1 MTPEELREKINR
13 IKVPAVERLCD
24 ELSPFVASI
33 SSREAF
39 TTVAK
44 HFGTGSFCHWKERVF
59 LLSNAHVLG
68 RKDLTLGVALKSG
81 AEMHTL
87 SGRVPQSE
95 DADLALMEIP
105 PEAWEHGDRS
115 AVAGAFFG
123 PHRVQ
128 DGEFCFFMGFPKGTS
143 FTSVAERAVRTRVL
157 PYAGQK
163 LPGLTDDWVFYIDV
177 NFNRMRDAEG
187 NPVEPFDFEGV
198 SGSLV
203 WDTGI
208 VACAVSGEEWRS
220 QIVRPVRV
228 VRAWQ
233 EEFGRLEVV
242 RAEHVADLLRRGI
255 RMMDEEAATESS
267 RPEGACPP

>member
-1 MTPEELREKINR
+1 MTPEELKEKIDGLKDSA
-13 IKVPAVERLCD
+13 ITRLRD

-39 TTVAK
+39 SPVAK
-44 HFGTGSFCHWKERVF
+44 HFGTGSFCRWKDRVF

-68 RKDLTLGVALKSG
+68 REDLTLGVALKSG

-87 SGRVPQSE
+87 SGDVPQSE
-95 DADLALMEIP
+95 DSDLALMEIP
-105 PEAWEHGDRS
+105 LDAWERGDRL
-115 AVAGAFFG
+115 AVAGSFFG
-123 PHRVQ
+123 PHRVP
-128 DGEFCFFMGFPKGTS
+128 DGEYCFFMGFPKGTS

-177 NFNRMRDAEG
+177 NFDRMRDVEG

-208 VACAVSGEEWRS
+208 VACAQSGAEWRP
-220 QIVRPVRV
+220 QLVRPVGV

-233 EEFGRLEVV
+233 EKLGRLEVV
-242 RAEHVADLLRRGI
+242 RGEHIADLLRRGI
-255 RMMDEEAATESS
+255 HKMDEEAAAEASQPTDE
-267 RPEGACPP
+267 